1 MHQIYLL
8 FNKKN
13 YLKTLYILIFY
24 LFVSPYS
31 VSIDNQGVSVNYLF
45 VLFPIFVMF
54 TKRVIAWPP
63 KSVIV
68 FMGLLSS
75 IYFFGAISQFDDAY
89 LFFRQ
94 NASFLSFM
102 SIFALM
108 FVKLDQYMIESF
120 KFSIIIYSLFHS
132 SLSVIE
138 FISLD
143 GNNAGIYAKG
153 LFGSQRIGFI
163 YLLGFW
169 LTIMLNV
176 KIFQLKILKYIVAYM
191 ILVGIFLT
199 FTRASIL
206 GLVVSLA
213 VFFIYSG
220 IIVFKETK
228 SISTSCLK
236 IFLKFLNAFIMFLL
250 VVIFFKGPVQ
260 FYSNSIFTYIFSS
273 QAEFIQ
279 NDELMLNTSFNSY
292 QQFQLTRNK
301 KIDNIV
307 FLQNNKDFL
316 DSIYEKVYKSKELE
330 LFQNALNK
338 AEKVLNSLNDI
349 DVDLQ
354 NVVAKDL
361 INKSTLENSS
371 DSVETIKKN
380 EIYQENLQKRNIAYQ
395 NVLNQQS
402 KVRAAQNQVSLT
414 LNRLLIIELQRYL
427 LEVKRYLNRI
437 EDQNIILEQK
447 KQIIDIE
454 LLIQKYSNNLLDLSN
469 KQDSKSAIGFRMKD
483 KGTSL
488 GYRVYM
494 HNKVLDYIYEKP
506 FTGSSFFGVWI
517 LFDNYVGSAHSQ
529 YLDVLF
535 RVGILAFVVYLL
547 FLFKIT
553 SFLSKLDLGLFLGFI
568 GFLSFGFFHETIKLS
583 QGGFVFAFL
592 FAMWTQRQRLLK
604 ENG

>member
-1 MHQIYLL
+1 M
-8 FNKKN
+8 
-13 YLKTLYILIFY
+13 
-24 LFVSPYS
+24 
-31 VSIDNQGVSVNYLF
+31 SIDNQGVSVNYLF

-94 NASFLSFM
+94 NASFLAFM

-535 RVGILAFVVYLL
+535 RVGILAF
-547 FLFKIT
+547 
-553 SFLSKLDLGLFLGFI
+553 
-568 GFLSFGFFHETIKLS
+568 
-583 QGGFVFAFL
+583 
-592 FAMWTQRQRLLK
+592 
-604 ENG
+604 